1 MSAGI
6 FIMEIKF
13 LLPDRKTIVQ
23 SPFQIPDIKDENYLL
38 GYLLHL
44 KLFELN
50 KKFLNKVEKLRL
62 KYNIS
67 TEGIP
72 YEEYKRLR
80 RSWNRAKKTRTHKER
95 QMIYMG
101 KSIPIIGFDKLI
113 SNEVKVF
120 LRKKIFNRYN
130 LLSDIADIILFGM
143 VYVEKSIYPIISHYQ
158 NGQIGGIPRVNISIF
173 GTITRNQLDNYLDK
187 EFKPI
192 IEKEI
197 SKLPPIFP
205 HLPTE
210 EQFEIYFHRNKFG
223 LNNTELASWFSE
235 RYQKKEYT
243 YLNAGKTYSKAKESI
258 KNLL

>member
-1 MSAGI
+1 MQVF

-38 GYLLHL
+38 GYLIHL
-44 KLFELN
+44 KLLELN

-62 KYNIS
+62 KYNIP

-80 RSWNRAKKTRTHKER
+80 RSWSKAKKTQTKRKRE
-95 QMIYMG
+95 MIYIN

-113 SNEVKVF
+113 SDEVKAF
-120 LRKKIFNRYN
+120 LRKKIYNKYN
-130 LLSDIADIILFGM
+130 LLRDITDIILFGM
-143 VYVEKSIYPIISHYQ
+143 VYINKDIYPIISNYQ
-158 NGQIGGIPRVNISIF
+158 NGQIGEIPRVNISIF
-173 GTITRNQLDNYLDK
+173 GRITRNQLDNYLDK

-210 EQFEIYFHRNKFG
+210 EQFEIYYQRNKFG
-223 LNNTELASWFSE
+223 LNLNEVANWFSE
-235 RYQKKEYT
+235 RHQRKFYT
-243 YLNAGKTYSKAKESI
+243 YQNAGKTYNKAKESI